1 MCIEVNIQAIN
12 GDKKKCL
19 AIFRLNPQTIQE
31 VIAGVL
37 EATVPNPAPEDTPA
51 EQEQPHADNQQP
63 AEPAKPIAYDY
74 KVRSVKPSGQNSL
87 FLELVDKGGKVTAAY
102 IKAGEQT
109 ITVGSCLNNVDIQRK
124 NGTYGEFNLINT
136 YQVAA

>member
-1 MCIEVNIQAIN
+1 MYMEINIHAVN
-12 GDKKKCL
+12 GDQRKCL
-19 AIFRLNPQTIQE
+19 GAFRLNARTIQE
-31 VIAGVL
+31 VL
-37 EATVPNPAPEDTPA
+37 ATIFGASAHQPVSKDTSE

-63 AEPAKPIAYDY
+63 AEPAETIAYDY

-109 ITVGSCLNNVDIQRK
+109 ITAGSCLNNVDIQRK
-124 NGTYGEFNLINT
+124 NSNYGEYNLINAC
-136 YQVAA
+136 QVAA